1 MKVLARLVDLL
12 GAGHGKHIF
21 VDLRYPEKLRD
32 LFIRELITE
41 GPTLFVEGL
50 IMIDGSQEYV
60 SVFLLGRGSGT
71 LNLFFELV

>member
-21 VDLRYPEKLRD
+21 VDLRYLEKLRD